1 MIELWGLVGRH
12 SRRPR
17 RQGYLV
23 CPEVGVDPID
33 IPSNIRECACGAQVW
48 ASPGSSTQ
56 LLDSGQLEAQC
67 PGCWQ
72 ESGAGLLMH
81 PDTEAELR
89 ALGRRALELGWK
101 RIAAERQAQTDWDD
115 TATGA

>member
-1 MIELWGLVGRH
+1 MIELWGLVGQH

-33 IPSNIRECACGAQVW
+33 VPSNVRECACGAQVW
-48 ASPGSSTQ
+48 VSPGSSAR

-72 ESGAGLLMH
+72 DSGAGLLMH

-89 ALGRRALELGWK
+89 AMGRRALELGWK
-101 RIAAERQAQTDWDD
+101 RIAAERQAQADWDD
-115 TATGA
+115 TTTGA